1 MKKAD
6 IVALEMIHRVEIASR
21 FFKSMLASTKS
32 ILDSK
37 SEMFN
42 GEGLMA
48 AVKEVN
54 SQKTRWASSELKTPP
69 STLQVI
75 ISNKS

>member
-21 FFKSMLASTKS
+21 FLKSKLASTKS

-37 SEMFN
+37 SEIFN
-42 GEGLMA
+42 EEQLRIALDCCMYIMN
-48 AVKEVN
+48 EIICLRFLY
-54 SQKTRWASSELKTPP
+54 KT
-69 STLQVI
+69 
-75 ISNKS
+75 